1 MEIKNV
7 GYVSNILESGNMMKF
22 LHKKISECETKIIFT
37 RIKRVHN
44 IATVQDKYRDIRYF
58 QLILF
63 VKKKFG
69 FSKRKKKM
77 STKIDNF
84 RIAIT
89 TDSSAS
95 IF

>member
-44 IATVQDKYRDIRYF
+44 IATVQDKYRDIRYL
-58 QLILF
+58 QLVLF
-63 VKKKFG
+63 CKKK
-69 FSKRKKKM
+69 K
-77 STKIDNF
+77 
-84 RIAIT
+84 
-89 TDSSAS
+89 
-95 IF
+95 

>member
-1 MEIKNV
+1 
-7 GYVSNILESGNMMKF
+7 MMKF

-44 IATVQDKYRDIRYF
+44 IATVQDKYRDIRYL
-58 QLILF
+58 QLVLF
-63 VKKKFG
+63 CKKKNKFYQL
-69 FSKRKKKM
+69 KKM

-84 RIAIT
+84 GIAIT
-89 TDSSAS
+89 TESSAS

>member
-7 GYVSNILESGNMMKF
+7 GYVSNILENGNMMKI
-22 LHKKISECETKIIFT
+22 LHKISECETKIIFT

-44 IATVQDKYRDIRYF
+44 IATVQDKYLDIRYF
-58 QLILF
+58 QVILF
-63 VKKKFG
+63 LKKKFG